1 MRQTAEMLSSGPGM
15 SEEPM
20 MPPTEEKEEMPMP
33 PVEEEE
39 QQSPPTGLMSRRGA
53 M

>member
-1 MRQTAEMLSSGPGM
+1 MRQTSEMLSSGSGM

-20 MPPTEEKEEMPMP
+20 MPPLEEEEPMPMP
-33 PVEEEE
+33 PTE
-39 QQSPPTGLMSRRGA
+39 QQSPPTGLMSRKGA